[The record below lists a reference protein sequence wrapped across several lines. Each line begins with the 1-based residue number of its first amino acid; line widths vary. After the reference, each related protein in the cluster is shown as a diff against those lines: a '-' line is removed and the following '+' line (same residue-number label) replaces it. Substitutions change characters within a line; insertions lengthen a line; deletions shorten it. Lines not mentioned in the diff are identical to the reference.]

1 MVRPGTVCAK
11 SAVEWTPASSR
22 EAEVTE
28 EIATGTFCAF
38 SARLF
43 ALTTISSRCPSDADS
58 GVATDCAK
66 ASDAKPSAPMHNI
79 SSTNLLVIFLSPT
92 IGCMATMNRRIVF
105 LPLHNYA
112 LRLPD
117 QTHVVRCSAWES
129 SNVL

>member
-43 ALTTISSRCPSDADS
+43 AVTTISSRCPSDADS
-58 GVATDCAK
+58 AVATDCAE

-92 IGCMATMNRRIVF
+92 IGCMATMNRQHRVF
-105 LPLHNYA
+105 EITQ
-112 LRLPD
+112 LRTPTLRPD
-117 QTHVVRCSAWES
+117 SCCSMQRMG
-129 SNVL
+129 VQ